1 MSGSH
6 GLERARRLLTL
17 PDSWLEAKAGGYAL
31 RTGRDRRARIMLTL
45 DEASF
50 RALTVTP
57 GLRTRP
63 GGGWTARRAPDALP
77 SGPPAG
83 RPGVT
88 EGVRTVMLPDGQS
101 VERVANVS
109 ASPVVW
115 LAARIGANGRPGLTR
130 AEVAAAGRLALDAE
144 TLMQGSAVTLQWDAL
159 PRTGRAGGRNGGLPG
174 ARHDR
179 ALDAAGRVRA
189 ALAACG
195 PARAIVERVCLHGL
209 SLQMTEQALGLRR
222 RTARAIL
229 QTGLAALARH
239 YRLG

>member
-6 GLERARRLLTL
+6 EMERARRLLAL
-17 PDSWLEAKAGGYAL
+17 PDSWLEAKGDGYAL

-45 DEASF
+45 DETSF
-50 RALTVTP
+50 RALTLTP

-63 GGGWTARRAPDALP
+63 GGGWVARQAPAALP
-77 SGPPAG
+77 SAPPAG

-101 VERVANVS
+101 EARVANVG
-109 ASPVVW
+109 ASPVIW

-144 TLMQGSAVTLQWDAL
+144 ALMQGGAVTLQWDAL
-159 PRTGRAGGRNGGLPG
+159 PRTGRGGGRGSGRGGAG
-174 ARHDR
+174 HDR
-179 ALDAAGRVRA
+179 ALDAAGRIRA
-189 ALAACG
+189 ALTACG
-195 PARAIVERVCLHGL
+195 PARAVVERVCLHGL
-209 SLQMTEQALGLRR
+209 SLQSTEQTLGLRR

-229 QTGLAALARH
+229 QAGLAALARH